1 MFCKNWWWRGQDNV
15 TGSSRSEWL
24 FGNWRDNTIDGAGG
38 NDVIF
43 SRWGNDVV
51 SGGDGNDW
59 IWSGHGNDTVNGDAG
74 RDFVFGGSGR
84 DVVDGGAGSDKVY
97 GGRGDDEAIYT
108 VSENQGAKDYYNGG
122 SGNDLLVLRM
132 THAEYEAAK
141 SELDAFDQYLSERAC
156 GWKYK
161 AFHFQSFDL
170 TVRDFERFE
179 VELTDEPP
187 ADPNVAP
194 EANADSVASTVD
206 GLAIQD
212 AEANDPDGQPLSET
226 AQVIER
232 SSFRV
237 AKGTDVGD
245 DTLPRVSIKG
255 AIGASVLNAAS
266 AGTNDVD
273 VYAIELMAHE
283 KLILD
288 IDYGYEMGSDP
299 LVTWLFLLDENGNE
313 IANVERLP
321 DTGGTGSTSFF
332 DPYMEFTN
340 GDSAAT
346 YYVAVSSFGNSPD
359 PASGKFNDGGMLTG
373 DYVLN
378 VSISNAQSDIGAL
391 VIAPDTLLANDVDAN
406 GDPLEILSVGN
417 AKNGEVKLTGNGKI
431 LFKPASDSPG
441 SFDYTVSDGNGAEST
456 ATVTVNG
463 NAVLGTPSDDV
474 LEGTP
479 QSDMFTGG
487 AGNDTFNF
495 SSDSGADTISDFE
508 LGADAIAFTD
518 GTSIAGTQS
527 IGNDTLVEFDSGGSV
542 LLVGVTG
549 VTDVNDLLG

>member
-1 MFCKNWWWRGQDNV
+1 MFCRNWWWRGQDNI

-141 SELDAFDQYLSERAC
+141 SELDAFDQYLAERAC

-194 EANADSVASTVD
+194 EAVADSVASTVD

-212 AEANDPDGQPLSET
+212 AEANDPDGQPADLAFEPL
-226 AQVIER
+226 
-232 SSFRV
+232 
-237 AKGTDVGD
+237 GP
-245 DTLPRVSIKG
+245 LPRLSQILRQDLALLSG
-255 AIGASVLNAAS
+255 ARCALRSNVDNGSGSWLRRNLDRAESNRARLAERRAAE
-266 AGTNDVD
+266 A
-273 VYAIELMAHE
+273 
-283 KLILD
+283 
-288 IDYGYEMGSDP
+288 
-299 LVTWLFLLDENGNE
+299 
-313 IANVERLP
+313 
-321 DTGGTGSTSFF
+321 
-332 DPYMEFTN
+332 
-340 GDSAAT
+340 
-346 YYVAVSSFGNSPD
+346 
-359 PASGKFNDGGMLTG
+359 DGG
-373 DYVLN
+373 
-378 VSISNAQSDIGAL
+378 
-391 VIAPDTLLANDVDAN
+391 
-406 GDPLEILSVGN
+406 
-417 AKNGEVKLTGNGKI
+417 
-431 LFKPASDSPG
+431 
-441 SFDYTVSDGNGAEST
+441 
-456 ATVTVNG
+456 
-463 NAVLGTPSDDV
+463 
-474 LEGTP
+474 
-479 QSDMFTGG
+479 
-487 AGNDTFNF
+487 
-495 SSDSGADTISDFE
+495 
-508 LGADAIAFTD
+508 
-518 GTSIAGTQS
+518 
-527 IGNDTLVEFDSGGSV
+527 
-542 LLVGVTG
+542 
-549 VTDVNDLLG
+549 